1 MLTVWNKKHQDQRE
15 DLKGNYSRNKE
26 KKNYWNRKLTKKAEQ
41 QIQVIKLKE
50 SEYNS
55 KWQESLE
62 LHLSV
67 IINKKSIPI

>member
-1 MLTVWNKKHQDQRE
+1 MKQETPGSKRKFKRKL
-15 DLKGNYSRNKE
+15 LSRNKE
-26 KKNYWNRKLTKKAEQ
+26 KENYWNRKLTKKAEQ